1 MGAERL
7 WRKGLGVVGIVVLFG
22 IWLPLGIF
30 SERWGG
36 QQPFRAEQGVID
48 LAGWDGS
55 GRIALD
61 GEWEFYWNELLQPGE
76 TPRGER
82 SWMEVPGVWSGSRAA
97 GAERPVYGAAT
108 YRLRLTHLSEPG
120 VYRIKKMNIRFA
132 SAIYV
137 DGRLVLEDG
146 KPALSAEAYVPGNS
160 PGLAVVEIKGSEAE
174 IIVHAANYDYIDA
187 GVPMSLYFG
196 KEEAINAAHERS
208 LIRESAMAVV
218 LAVIGL
224 IHLVLFAAVWL
235 YGQRD
240 EPLLLFGLTCVT
252 MAVFN
257 GLLGERPLALLLD
270 GLSFQT
276 LYTIK
281 DMSALAGF
289 LVSLYL
295 MMLLQGKGADRR
307 LTKLFA
313 LLLLGSLVLF
323 PFLSIREYLPLYR
336 VTILLEHV
344 LMARVLWSAAARHLA
359 APRGQRYE
367 SLLLLLAVLLLNLY
381 SYGCLLFGMSMLGS
395 LLISQIYLIL
405 FSLVVF
411 LVIVYRFYGAF
422 RDMERMHRKLLRLDR
437 QKDEFLSSTTYQLKA
452 PLQDIVHL
460 ADSLAHAGG
469 PAPGSA
475 RSLALI
481 AGTGRRLGYLVQDLH
496 DFSRLKH
503 EDIVPEPRNLDL
515 RSAVGSVLEL
525 HRFLLSGRL
534 IELANGVPETLAAV
548 YADED
553 RLEQILHRLVERAAL
568 RAEEGR
574 IEVTAEEELGF
585 AVVTVDFD
593 GRPRPAPD
601 PDVAPCLAAADGEAA
616 DLALSITR
624 RLIELQGGLALQPL
638 PGKEGRSFRFSLL
651 LEKNPAASRKAAWP
665 AAGEAAAASET
676 PVALAGGSK
685 GQTVV
690 LVAEPDAA
698 SRHAVCQLL
707 AQEGL
712 RAVSVRSAEQ
722 ARAAL
727 ALEGELSLVLLG
739 VSLADGSGFD
749 ALEQLRGRF
758 SPSEL
763 PVLMLTGRR
772 REEERR
778 LALDLGAN
786 DYISKPFE
794 AEELLARVRSLVKL
808 RQSVREAREREIA
821 FLRSQIN
828 PHFLYNALGAI
839 AELCVEE
846 PEKAE
851 RLTLHLS
858 GYLRGSFDFG
868 QRDGMST
875 LGAEL
880 RLIEAYTEIE
890 KARFGSRLQVT
901 LRCEADPALRFPPLL
916 LQPLVENAIR
926 HGLLSRPQGGEVKVT
941 VVEREGYVHAAVED
955 DGAGFDAQAMLFRL
969 EQPERIGG
977 VGLWN
982 VSERLRLLYGE
993 RLGMD
998 SRTGFGSRLTFR
1010 IPASSRTS
1018 EPKEGG

>member
-1 MGAERL
+1 MGIIIL
-7 WRKGLGVVGIVVLFG
+7 LSV
-22 IWLPLGIF
+22 WLPLGIGL
-30 SERWGG
+30 ERWGAER
-36 QQPFRAEQGVID
+36 PLRAVQGELD

-55 GRIALD
+55 GQIALD

-76 TPRGER
+76 TPKQQP
-82 SWMEVPGVWSGSRAA
+82 SWMQVPGVWNDSRAEE
-97 GAERPVYGAAT
+97 ERPAYGAAT
-108 YRLRLTHLSEPG
+108 YRLRLVNVPEAG
-120 VYRIKKMNIRFA
+120 VYAIKKTNIRFA
-132 SAIYV
+132 SAVYV
-137 DGRLVLEDG
+137 DGRRVIADG
-146 KPALSAEAYVPGNS
+146 KPALDRAGYVPGNS
-160 PGLAVVEIKGSEAE
+160 PGLAAFELGDKEAE
-174 IIVHAANYDYIDA
+174 IVVHAANYDYIDA
-187 GVPMSLYFG
+187 GIPMPLYFG
-196 KEEAINAAHERS
+196 EEKEIRTAHERS

-218 LAVIGL
+218 LTVIGL

-240 EPLLLFGLTCVT
+240 EPLLLFGLACLT

-257 GLLGERPLALLLD
+257 GLLGERPLSLLLE
-270 GLSFQT
+270 GLSFQAM
-276 LYTIK
+276 YTIK
-281 DMSALAGF
+281 DMSAVAGF
-289 LVSLYL
+289 LVSLFL
-295 MMLLQGKGADRR
+295 MMQLQGKQAGQR
-307 LTKLFA
+307 LPKLFA
-313 LLLLGSLVLF
+313 LMLLGSLLLF
-323 PFLSIREYLPLYR
+323 PFLSIREYLPVYR
-336 VTILLEHV
+336 VTIFIEQ
-344 LMARVLWSAAARHLA
+344 LMMAWLLWSVAVRHVR
-359 APRGQRYE
+359 APRGKRYE

-381 SYGCLLFGMSMLGS
+381 SCSCLLFGMSMLGS

-411 LVIVYRFYGAF
+411 LVIVYRFYEAF
-422 RDMERMHRKLLRLDR
+422 REMERMHRKLLRLDR
-437 QKDEFLSSTTYQLKA
+437 QKDEFLSSTTYQIKA
-452 PLQDIVHL
+452 PLQDVVHL
-460 ADSLAHAGG
+460 ADSLAHAGDPG
-469 PAPGSA
+469 PGSA

-481 AGTGRRLGYLVQDLH
+481 AGTARRLGYLVQDLH

-525 HRFLLSGRL
+525 HRFLLSGRP
-534 IELANGVPETLAAV
+534 IVLANGVPETMPAV

-553 RLEQILHRLVERAAL
+553 RLVQILHRLVERAAL
-568 RAEEGR
+568 RAERGR
-574 IEVTAEEELGF
+574 IEVSAEEELGF
-585 AVVTVDFD
+585 AVVTVAFD
-593 GRPRPAPD
+593 GPETAEPEPGF
-601 PDVAPCLAAADGEAA
+601 AAGDEDIAE
-616 DLALSITR
+616 LALSISR
-624 RLIELQGGLALQPL
+624 RLIELQGGLVLQPL
-638 PGKEGRSFRFSLL
+638 PGKESRSFRFSLL
-651 LEKNPAASRKAAWP
+651 LEEKPGGQAARGPALR
-665 AAGEAAAASET
+665 EAAAAAE
-676 PVALAGGSK
+676 PHAAPARGGR
-685 GQTVV
+685 GPAV

-698 SRHAVCQLL
+698 GRHAIGQLL

-727 ALEGELSLVLLG
+727 ATEGELSLVLLG
-739 VSLADGSGFD
+739 VTLADGSGFK
-749 ALEQLRGRF
+749 ALEELRLRF

-786 DYISKPFE
+786 DYVAKPFA

-808 RQSVREAREREIA
+808 RQSVKEAREREIA

-880 RLIEAYTEIE
+880 KLIEAYTEIE
-890 KARFGSRLQVT
+890 KARFGSRLRVSV
-901 LRCEADPALRFPPLL
+901 RCEADPALRFPPLL

-926 HGLLSRPQGGEVKVT
+926 HGLLSKPQGGEVKVT
-941 VVEREGYVHAAVED
+941 VAERGGYVHAAVED

-1010 IPASSRTS
+1010 IPASSRAS
-1018 EPKEGG
+1018 EPRGG